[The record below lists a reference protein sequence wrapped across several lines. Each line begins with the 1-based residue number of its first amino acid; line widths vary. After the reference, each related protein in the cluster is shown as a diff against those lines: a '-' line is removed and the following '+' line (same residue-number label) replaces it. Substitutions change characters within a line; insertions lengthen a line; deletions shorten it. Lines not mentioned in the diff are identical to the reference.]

1 MNIKRLLICLLF
13 VGYIHAWNAQQSINA
28 AGTTVTGVDG
38 QISFS
43 VGQVF
48 VAYQQGAD
56 ANIQEGVQQAYTII
70 TNSTSNIRGNTD
82 IILYPNPTSGVA
94 YLAVNSTTEDLLLIE
109 IFDMQGKMQFGSKIQ
124 NGINLLQL
132 KDLPSGIYMVYINR
146 NNYKLFTQKLIK
158 TR

>member
-1 MNIKRLLICLLF
+1 
-13 VGYIHAWNAQQSINA
+13 
-28 AGTTVTGVDG
+28 
-38 QISFS
+38 

-70 TNSTSNIRGNTD
+70 TNSTSNIPGKTD
-82 IILYPNPTSGVA
+82 ITLYPNPTAGVA
-94 YLAVNSTTEDLLLIE
+94 YLAVNSTTEDQLKIE

-158 TR
+158 I